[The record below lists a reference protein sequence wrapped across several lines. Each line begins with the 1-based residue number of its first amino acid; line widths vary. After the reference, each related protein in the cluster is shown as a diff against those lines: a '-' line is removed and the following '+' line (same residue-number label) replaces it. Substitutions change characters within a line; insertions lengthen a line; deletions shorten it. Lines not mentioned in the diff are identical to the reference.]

1 MGSVRALMKGLFRF
15 VVCLGVA
22 TAGWLIFRTESLP
35 KDLRHMGLV
44 AVVGGL
50 VFLVVRRQE

>member
-1 MGSVRALMKGLFRF
+1 MPSLIRV
-15 VVCLGVA
+15 VVCLGLA

-50 VFLVVRRQE
+50 LFLVVRRQE